1 METNNVKNLTAEE
14 LKERLDDRFDDF
26 DDVFPEDEEQ
36 QPSFKEK
43 IQEKK
48 AGLNDFFGKVVMKAN
63 TVKDFCVETYKKDP
77 SYWQGAGV
85 ATVGAIAGIYL
96 SKKMIERKFAKHGY
110 NNMRLEGDKIIQ
122 EIGWMGAFGKKHV
135 ICTLTGDAN
144 NFQDYMGD
152 LLKELENYTL
162 KSVTKF

>member
-14 LKERLDDRFDDF
+14 LKERLDDSFDDF
-26 DDVFPEDEEQ
+26 DDEFLDDEEQ

-43 IQEKK
+43 IEEKK

-63 TVKDFCVETYKKDP
+63 TVKDFCVEMYKKDP

-96 SKKMIERKFAKHGY
+96 SKKMIERKIGKHGY
-110 NNMRLEGDKIIQ
+110 NDFSRLADGTIRH
-122 EIGWMGAFGKKHV
+122 EIGWLGMFGRKHKFLTFTGNDEQWKVFADSISSILNGADSSITF
-135 ICTLTGDAN
+135 
-144 NFQDYMGD
+144 
-152 LLKELENYTL
+152 
-162 KSVTKF
+162 